1 VDRTPAGQ
9 PSDHNR
15 TVLASRTL
23 RCGLACLVLLAGCGG
38 GDESPDGPTFEE
50 VLAAVEGLSGD
61 ETARKLA
68 ELAAQEDGRLS
79 MYSSLSDEVGT
90 EIADRFAE
98 RYDVDVSI
106 YTANSNVVAQRLSE
120 EAAAG
125 HRGADLA
132 ELSTTVLITLA
143 RNGVLAKGLPVDTE
157 GIDEVVVDES
167 WVAVRHNRFAVS
179 WNTERVLAGT
189 QPRRWEDLADPRWN
203 GKLALELED
212 HDWYAGLRGHWAEQ
226 GKSAE
231 EIDRLFEDM
240 AQGAKVIKGHSL
252 LGQLTASGEV
262 SVAASNFSHI
272 VDRAPLRWT
281 PAVEPTF
288 LRAQGMGIVA
298 GARRPATAALFIQWA
313 LTEGQALYAENE
325 WVPARRIGAAKDDLE
340 QVVLDVKRIAA
351 EEQRWIEE
359 YNRLVRRGTLVAE
372 D

>member
-1 VDRTPAGQ
+1 MRFG
-9 PSDHNR
+9 S
-15 TVLASRTL
+15 VL
-23 RCGLACLVLLAGCGG
+23 
-38 GDESPDGPTFEE
+38 F
-50 VLAAVEGLSGD
+50 
-61 ETARKLA
+61 
-68 ELAAQEDGRLS
+68 
-79 MYSSLSDEVGT
+79 
-90 EIADRFAE
+90 
-98 RYDVDVSI
+98 SI

-179 WNTERVLAGT
+179 WNPERVPAGT

-231 EIDRLFEDM
+231 EIDRLFEEM

-272 VDRAPLRWT
+272 VDRERLQGAPLRWT

-325 WVPARRIGAAKDDLE
+325 WVPARRIGATKDDLE